1 MKRVLLLATGGTIA
15 LSLAPERIGI
25 RSGADLLATLPPGA
39 IEGVRVEVE
48 DVMSAPSWD
57 LEPPA
62 MLGLARRARDAILD
76 QGFDGVVITHGTDT
90 LEETAYLADLLAGHA
105 ADRGGIV
112 VTGAMRRLSD
122 LSTDGPGNLASSI
135 VAAVDPALRGAGVV
149 VCLNDELHAARW
161 VTKVDATSV
170 AAFSS
175 APYPMLGRV
184 VDGAVETVAPPP
196 RRPPPPLGEPES
208 AVPLIKIYP
217 GIESTQLTAVVD
229 AGARGI
235 VLEGTG
241 ASNVPV
247 SLFGTIGE
255 LTSWDIPVVVAS
267 RCRTRE
273 ASLTEIGDGAD
284 LVAKMGAIGARGLA
298 PVKARAALMVALGS
312 GGVEAVGD
320 WFSRV

>member
-1 MKRVLLLATGGTIA
+1 VKRVLLLATGGTIA
-15 LSLAPERIGI
+15 LSLAPERMGI
-25 RSGADLLATLPPGA
+25 RPGADLLATLPPGA
-39 IEGVRVEVE
+39 TDGVRVEVD

-57 LEPPA
+57 LEPAA
-62 MLGLARRARDAILD
+62 MLGIARRARDAIID

-90 LEETAYLADLLAGHA
+90 LEENAYLTDLLAGHA
-105 ADRGGIV
+105 ADRAGIV
-112 VTGAMRRLSD
+112 VTGAMRKLSD

-135 VAAVDPALRGAGVV
+135 TAAVDPALRGAGVV
-149 VCLNDELHAARW
+149 ACMGDELHAARW

-175 APYPMLGRV
+175 APYPVLGRV
-184 VDGAVETVAPPP
+184 VDGRVETVAPPP

-208 AVPLIKIYP
+208 SVALIKIYP
-217 GIESTQLTAVVD
+217 GIESAQLTAVVD
-229 AGARGI
+229 AGVRGI

-247 SLFGTIGE
+247 SLFAAIHE

-273 ASLTEIGDGAD
+273 ASLAEIGDGAD

-312 GGVEAVGD
+312 GGVDAVRD